1 MGVYAFSPRVL
12 QYVEP
17 GEHLDFPDLIRRL
30 LDAGELVRGYRSECY
45 WMDIGR
51 HEDYETAMDEFERLR
66 TRLIPGEGY
75 YGDRRRNADRRRIEE
90 RRELQRRTG
99 QERRAAE
106 EAAARLEAEV
116 AERESGRALREPE
129 DAPDYGDVTPDGR
142 VRPRRERRHGLLS
155 LRGALAAGLLV
166 ALLAFGAGYL
176 LVGDD
181 TPDPLPALSGDP
193 IKPRKG
199 QTRASAV
206 YAAASPAVVS
216 VRAGS
221 GSGTGFL
228 IDASGQ
234 IVTNAHVVGES
245 KRVTVKFG
253 DGASLDADVLGSDP
267 STDLAVVSVDQR
279 RLPKGVKPLKFA
291 DSRGVQVGDLAIAI
305 GNPFG
310 LDRTA
315 TEGIVSGLGRS
326 IEAPNGFSIDQVIQT
341 DAPINPGN
349 SGGPLLDDA
358 ARVIG
363 VNSQIATAGSQGNV
377 GVGFAVP
384 SNTVRQVVPR
394 LARGEE
400 IDRGYLGVETSD
412 PVDGGDGAEVR
423 DVVPGG
429 PAERAGLRPGDIIK
443 KVAGADVKE
452 PADVAAAIE
461 TKAPG
466 DEVEIEVERA
476 GGDEE
481 IDVTLGERPAK
492 KTP

>member
-1 MGVYAFSPRVL
+1 MTPV
-12 QYVEP
+12 
-17 GEHLDFPDLIRRL
+17 
-30 LDAGELVRGYRSECY
+30 
-45 WMDIGR
+45 IGR
-51 HEDYETAMDEFERLR
+51 PPSDDPPPRGA
-66 TRLIPGEGY
+66 
-75 YGDRRRNADRRRIEE
+75 RRIWTGDWLSESE
-90 RRELQRRTG
+90 RA
-99 QERRAAE
+99 RRAAE
-106 EAAARLEAEV
+106 EAAARLEVEV
-116 AERESGRALREPE
+116 AERESARLVSEGHADPQYPQYALG
-129 DAPDYGDVTPDGR
+129 AADGR
-142 VRPRRERRHGLLS
+142 VPRRGPRRRRLLS
-155 LRGALAAGLLV
+155 LPGALAVGLVV
-166 ALLAFGAGYL
+166 AVLAFGAGFF

-181 TPDPLPALSGDP
+181 TPDPLPAVSGEP

-199 QTRASAV
+199 QTRAGAV
-206 YAAASPAVVS
+206 YANASPAVVS

-228 IDASGQ
+228 TDAKGQ

-253 DGASLDADVLGSDP
+253 DGASLQADVLGSDP
-267 STDLAVVSVDQR
+267 STDLAVLSVEAG

-291 DSRGVQVGDLAIAI
+291 DSRTVQVGDLAIAI

-358 ARVIG
+358 AQVIG

-394 LARGEE
+394 LARGEK

-412 PVDGGDGAEVR
+412 PVDGGEGAEVA

-429 PAERAGLRPGDIIK
+429 PAERAGLRPGDVIK
-443 KVAGADVKE
+443 KVGGAEVKE
-452 PADVAAAIE
+452 STGVAAAIE
-461 TKAPG
+461 TRAPG
-466 DEVEIEVERA
+466 DKVEIEVER
-476 GGDEE
+476 GGETE
-481 IDVTLGERPAK
+481 KIDVTLGERPAK
-492 KTP
+492 TGP